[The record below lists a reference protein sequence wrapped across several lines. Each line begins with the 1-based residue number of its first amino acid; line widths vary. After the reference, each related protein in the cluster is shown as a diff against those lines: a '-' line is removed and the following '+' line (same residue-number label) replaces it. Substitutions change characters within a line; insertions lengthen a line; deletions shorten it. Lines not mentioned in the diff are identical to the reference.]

1 MARITRLAFIY
12 SWMPLH
18 MTLVTGAIKSNLL
31 EIRDRTTSKIV
42 EKHQGKLTQQS
53 IRPLQENGMAAISK
67 ILTRMLENFRLS
79 MYEKS
84 LEFVLAGGR

>member
-1 MARITRLAFIY
+1 
-12 SWMPLH
+12 MPLH

-67 ILTRMLENFRLS
+67 RGETGTGNEMFITPIEDVS
-79 MYEKS
+79 
-84 LEFVLAGGR
+84 